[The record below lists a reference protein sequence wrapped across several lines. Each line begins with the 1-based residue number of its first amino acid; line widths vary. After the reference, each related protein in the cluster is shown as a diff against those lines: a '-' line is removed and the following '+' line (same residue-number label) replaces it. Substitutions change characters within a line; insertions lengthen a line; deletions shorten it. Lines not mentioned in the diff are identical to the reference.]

1 MMEGMFQK
9 EDLTLRIR
17 KILNHRTLRLIEDK
31 EALFSHAAVL
41 IPIFRDREAY
51 GILFTKRSDKVEAH
65 KGQISFPGGRVDEGD
80 ASLLDTALRET
91 QEEIG
96 LPREIIEV
104 LGRTDD
110 ARTMSSNYVVH
121 PFVGLIPYPYPFTL
135 SSHEVEKL
143 IQVPLS
149 LFFAPEKFIPVEY
162 EGRTYQGLA
171 YAYDGEVIWGAT
183 ARIMQNLV
191 EILLSSAGS
200 KLQRGVT

>member
-1 MMEGMFQK
+1 MMEGVLEK
-9 EDLTLRIR
+9 EDLTLRIKR
-17 KILNHRTLRLIEDK
+17 VLSHRTPRLIEDRK
-31 EALFSHAAVL
+31 AIFTHAAVL
-41 IPIFRDREAY
+41 IPIFRDRGAY
-51 GILFTKRSDKVEAH
+51 GILFTKRSNKVEAH
-65 KGQISFPGGRVDEGD
+65 KGQISFPGGRVDKGD

-96 LPREIIEV
+96 LPRETVEV
-104 LGRTDD
+104 LGRMDD

-143 IQVPLS
+143 ILVPFS
-149 LFFAPEKFIPVEY
+149 LFFAPEKLVPVQY
-162 EGRTYQGLA
+162 EDSTYQSLT

-191 EILLSSAGS
+191 NILRL
-200 KLQRGVT
+200 

>member
-1 MMEGMFQK
+1 MMEGVFQK
-9 EDLTLRIR
+9 EDLILRIR
-17 KILNHRTLRLIEDK
+17 KVLSHRTPRFIEDK
-31 EALFSHAAVL
+31 EAIFSHAAVL
-41 IPIFRDREAY
+41 IPIFRDRGAY
-51 GILFTKRSDKVEAH
+51 RILFTKRSDKVEAH

-96 LPREIIEV
+96 LPRETVEV

-143 IQVPLS
+143 IQVPFS
-149 LFFAPEKFIPVEY
+149 LFFAQEKFVPVHY
-162 EGRTYQGLA
+162 EGWTYQSVT
-171 YAYDGEVIWGAT
+171 YTYDDEVIWGAT

-191 EILLSSAGS
+191 KILRL
-200 KLQRGVT
+200 